1 MSDER
6 AALDA
11 ALIAAHE
18 ADDRPLLVQLYTR
31 AADQAGD
38 VDTEC
43 FFLTQAYVFALQT
56 GDAGAD
62 ELHRRLKA
70 NGREE

>member
-1 MSDER
+1 MPPLYPTTDKLE
-6 AALDA
+6 
-11 ALIAAHE
+11 IAFEKAGVKHVV
-18 ADDRPLLVQLYTR
+18 ARFVV

-38 VDTEC
+38 LDTEC

-62 ELHRRLKA
+62 ELHRRLA
-70 NGREE
+70 VHGREE